1 MKRVFAL
8 VLTLAMVLGLAA
20 CGGGEGESGESM
32 VRIGIFEPA
41 TGDNGAGGKQ
51 EMLGMQYANK
61 ETPTVD
67 IGGTTYNVELVYA
80 DNGSDPA
87 KAPTAAAELV
97 SKDVSVV
104 LGSYGST
111 VSLAGGPVFGEAG
124 VPAIGVGC
132 TNPQITAGN
141 GYYFRICFLDPFQG
155 TVLADFAQEKFSAKK
170 AYCLGELGN
179 EYDQGLIAY
188 FTQAFEAAGGTVITD
203 SFPTNNSDFNT
214 YLNKAKSEGADVSLP
229 PSPSPTPLRF

>member
-8 VLTLAMVLGLAA
+8 VLTLATALGLAA
-20 CGGGEGESGESM
+20 CNSGGGESGENV

-67 IGGTTYNVELVYA
+67 IGGTTYTVELVYA

-155 TVLADFAQEKFSAKK
+155 TVLANFAQEKFSAKK

-179 EYDQGLIAY
+179 EYDQGLINY
-188 FTQAFEAAGGTVITD
+188 FEQAFDGTVEKD
-203 SFPTNNSDFNT
+203 SFPTNTSDFT
-214 YLNKAKSEGADVSLP
+214 CRRHIH
-229 PSPSPTPLRF
+229 T